1 MLKRIIAITI
11 LLSAFFIPLNI
22 MSRPV
27 TEPYLEGRDNITD
40 ITRRRLS
47 GSPVTL
53 EERMTASAPDLN
65 IPVTAYD
72 DTGYILIGDSR
83 SLGIEVYCKVNQTPD
98 GFFVVAAA
106 GEGFR
111 YMMDTALPCA
121 GLIEQ
126 SYPEIDHWV
135 YIVNMGVNDYWN
147 RADCKEIYEAALTE
161 LAFKKDLYIVSVNP
175 VRQAAELEEFGL
187 SNKGIE
193 ELNATLKAIPNT
205 HYIDTYSYLME
216 NGYQTVDDFHYT
228 WDITE
233 EIYHLIRDTL

>member
-1 MLKRIIAITI
+1 MLKRIIAIAI

-22 MSRPV
+22 MSQPV

-65 IPVTAYD
+65 IPVTAND

-83 SLGIEVYCKVNQTPD
+83 SLGIDVYCKVNQTPD

-175 VRQAAELEEFGL
+175 VRQAAEL
-187 SNKGIE
+187 
-193 ELNATLKAIPNT
+193 
-205 HYIDTYSYLME
+205 
-216 NGYQTVDDFHYT
+216 
-228 WDITE
+228 
-233 EIYHLIRDTL
+233 